1 MNFYKVYYIQFYEQ
15 LLASDSTET
24 RVLAYIMRHMGRDNY
39 VYIRYGEVA
48 KAIGRCDDTVGRVI
62 RNLEACDFLRA
73 NGPNR
78 FMVNPLCL
86 HKGSQHHCETLSM
99 EFFAIKKTT
108 KN

>member
-1 MNFYKVYYIQFYEQ
+1 MNFQKIYPVKFFEQ

-24 RVLAYIMRHMGRDNY
+24 RVFAYIIRHMSYDNY

-48 KAIGRCDDTVGRVI
+48 KIIGRCDDTVGRVI

-78 FMVNPLCL
+78 FMVNPTCI
-86 HKGSQHHCETLSM
+86 HKGPQSRYETLVS
-99 EFFAIKKTT
+99 EFYDLIS